1 MSQKATEVQQS
12 PMFSAISL
20 ADRKKIV
27 SSAREKPLLPSDTVF
42 LEGDPVPRISTNNK
56 MSMSQVGY
64 VWSAEKLSPGI

>member
-1 MSQKATEVQQS
+1 MSQKAAEVQQS

-42 LEGDPVPRISTNNK
+42 LEGDPVPRISTNN
-56 MSMSQVGY
+56 
-64 VWSAEKLSPGI
+64 